1 MGLGRGPTGDIA
13 TAGADIASAVMA
25 AGGITGAMAEGFTV
39 AAVDVPILPDA
50 VERWAVDVQRV
61 GMCSRMGLAEAGMRA
76 AGRLMRLRLAAEDM
90 PAVVDMP
97 RVAADMAAAA
107 VDMRAVVVD
116 IGRLGGS

>member
-1 MGLGRGPTGDIA
+1 M
-13 TAGADIASAVMA
+13 AVTA
-25 AGGITGAMAEGFTV
+25 AGGITGVMAEAITAV
-39 AAVDVPILPDA
+39 VVDVPILPDA

-90 PAVVDMP
+90 LAVVDMP
-97 RVAADMAAAA
+97 RVAADMAAAV

>member
-1 MGLGRGPTGDIA
+1 MA
-13 TAGADIASAVMA
+13 VTAV
-25 AGGITGAMAEGFTV
+25 GGITGVMAEGFTV

-90 PAVVDMP
+90 LAVVDMP
-97 RVAADMAAAA
+97 RVAADMAAAV

>member
-1 MGLGRGPTGDIA
+1 M
-13 TAGADIASAVMA
+13 AVTA
-25 AGGITGAMAEGFTV
+25 AGGITGVMAEGFMA
-39 AAVDVPILPDA
+39 AAVGVLILPGA
-50 VERWAVDVQRV
+50 VGRLAGRV
-61 GMCSRMGLAEAGMRA
+61 LPADRCSRMGLAVAGMRA

>member
-1 MGLGRGPTGDIA
+1 MA
-13 TAGADIASAVMA
+13 VTAV
-25 AGGITGAMAEGFTV
+25 GGITGVMAEAITAV
-39 AAVDVPILPDA
+39 VVDVPILPDA

-107 VDMRAVVVD
+107 VDMRAVVD